1 MVCKR
6 EIHVNGLKFRGHPV
20 YDQYAASECG
30 KIVNI
35 DREAILL
42 GFLTNTGYLQCKVRV
57 KNTRNRKGVLVH
69 RFVYE
74 CYRGII
80 SDGLVIDHIND
91 DRIHNRLSN
100 LQLLTTKENN
110 IKAAKN
116 RFTRSPPQPVV
127 AINLTTSERHYFP
140 RMIRAGKELGIE
152 KRGIQYICERIRRST
167 RSKFDDYWY
176 RFEYLD

>member
-1 MVCKR
+1 M
-6 EIHVNGLKFRGHPV
+6 
-20 YDQYAASECG
+20 
-30 KIVNI
+30 
-35 DREAILL
+35 

-91 DRIHNRLSN
+91 DRIDNRLSN

-127 AINLTTSERHYFP
+127 AIKSHNE
-140 RMIRAGKELGIE
+140 
-152 KRGIQYICERIRRST
+152 
-167 RSKFDDYWY
+167 
-176 RFEYLD
+176 